1 MEELQIWNEQ
11 VFLRV
16 ARDAR
21 LAFRLIQEE
30 KFHGDL
36 KFQVG
41 IIEAGGTAP
50 VEGLFYYA
58 MPCVFESIVVQL
70 EGIAT
75 PSVYQV
81 VGEWPTEI
89 DDDQLETYP
98 HLHFL
103 EERRTGM
110 PWRLERWYTLAGP
123 YLIFDCQQYYER
135 PRPVQH
141 GKNWERLIIQLRQ
154 VADLPA
160 WASHIDRPVVNLIS
174 GGRSYII

>member
-1 MEELQIWNEQ
+1 MQGLQIWNDQ
-11 VFLRV
+11 VCVRV

-30 KFHGDL
+30 EFHGDFG
-36 KFQVG
+36 FQEGVLETEG
-41 IIEAGGTAP
+41 MAP
-50 VEGLFYYA
+50 VAGLLYYP

-70 EGIAT
+70 EGITT

-81 VGEWPTEI
+81 VGDWPAEI

-103 EERRTGM
+103 EERKTGM

-123 YLIFDCQQYYER
+123 YLIFDSQQYFER
-135 PRPVQH
+135 PRPVQR
-141 GKNWERLIIQLRQ
+141 GKNWERLMVQLRQ

-160 WASHIDRPVVNLIS
+160 WVSHIDRPVVNLIS